1 MQGAWFDPW
10 VRKIHWRRDRLPT
23 PVFLDFHGGSAA
35 KESACNADLGS
46 VPGLGRYPEEGK
58 DYLLQ
63 YSGLENFMNCIVGF
77 RKQSDTTEQ
86 LSLHLE
92 TSKLGE
98 IKLYVK
104 HNSGGEVQT
113 QKFS

>member
-1 MQGAWFDPW
+1 MQGAWFDSW

-77 RKQSDTTEQ
+77 PKQSDTTEQ

-98 IKLYVK
+98 INLYVK